1 MIEALWS
8 AEFKIPNGSNFGS
21 GIAVFENGK
30 VLGGDSSFTWIG
42 NYDIKDGVI
51 SGPLRIKRYS
61 HSIQLPSISGL
72 DDYVLDVVGNIN
84 AERMEL
90 SGTSKQIPG
99 FQLNI
104 ELIRRAELP

>member
-8 AEFKIPNGSNFGS
+8 AEFKIPNGSNFVS

-42 NYDIKDGVI
+42 NYDIK
-51 SGPLRIKRYS
+51 
-61 HSIQLPSISGL
+61 
-72 DDYVLDVVGNIN
+72 VLDVVGNIN